1 MTNNF
6 LTGNNDYIVDT
17 IQRVLNAICKKTLP
31 KFNKTLNA
39 NDLYKLLPL
48 ELETDKDLY
57 SLFATAWDIWY
68 GDRNE
73 FTKQNNLAEDL
84 NPSQLYSILN
94 NLVEKTISNYLIQK
108 KWNNVP
114 K

>member
-1 MTNNF
+1 MR
-6 LTGNNDYIVDT
+6 YV
-17 IQRVLNAICKKTLP
+17 KKTLP
-31 KFNKTLNA
+31 KFNNVLNPE
-39 NDLYKLLPL
+39 DLYKLLPL
-48 ELETDKDLY
+48 DLQTNRELY

-68 GDRNE
+68 GDRSE
-73 FTKQNNLAEDL
+73 FTRQNNLVEDL

-94 NLVEKTISNYLIQK
+94 NLVEKSISNYLIQK